1 MHLLDWVAIQK
12 LRSIHGTWLRGK
24 AALSHL
30 WQQLKSVTVMYF
42 GFDVAKCTRIE
53 GSLSKPNAM
62 KTADVQNVMSNLKLC
77 SAFEVG
83 YNLGGCSVHLD

>member
-1 MHLLDWVAIQK
+1 
-12 LRSIHGTWLRGK
+12 
-24 AALSHL
+24 
-30 WQQLKSVTVMYF
+30 MYF